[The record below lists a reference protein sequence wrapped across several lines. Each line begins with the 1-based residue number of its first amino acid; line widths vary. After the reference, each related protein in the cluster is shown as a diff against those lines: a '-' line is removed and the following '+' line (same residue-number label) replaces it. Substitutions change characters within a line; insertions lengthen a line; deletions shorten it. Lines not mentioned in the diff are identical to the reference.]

1 MSAFICGNQHFNS
14 IESKLFDLIKN
25 DQDFYFPY
33 SLRDKFPVLY
43 DNKHNLDELILIE
56 LGAVIDTLR
65 NLNVVTVT
73 LKYAAHY
80 EGKLDAEIKEQKA
93 ILFEDKKNYTNLTK
107 RGLYNALR
115 CLSYQIE
122 TEHLDELG
130 GMEEDER
137 KAMFFLNE
145 MVNALAHHILINLP
159 SAESDNTWEVE
170 G

>member
-14 IESKLFDLIKN
+14 IQDKLFSLIRWE
-25 DQDFYFPY
+25 DDFHFPY
-33 SLRDKFPVLY
+33 LLRDKFPKLY
-43 DNKHNLDELILIE
+43 ASKHYLDEGVNEE
-56 LGAVIDTLR
+56 LSQVMDTLR

-93 ILFEDKKNYTNLTK
+93 ILFEDKKTLTTLTVK
-107 RGLYNALR
+107 GLYNALR

-130 GMEEDER
+130 GMEEEER
-137 KAMFFLNE
+137 KAMLFLHTME
-145 MVNALAHHILINLP
+145 DTLAHYLVNNIPN
-159 SAESDNTWEVE
+159 ESYDNTWEVI
-170 G
+170 